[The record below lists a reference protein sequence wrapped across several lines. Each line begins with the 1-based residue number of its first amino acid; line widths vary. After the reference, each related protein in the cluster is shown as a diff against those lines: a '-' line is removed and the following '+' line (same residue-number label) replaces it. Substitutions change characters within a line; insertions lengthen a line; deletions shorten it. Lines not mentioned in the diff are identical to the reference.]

1 MNKFLTYFLHAV
13 ESIELTI
20 DNVIN
25 LIFQPLYC
33 IARILVDV
41 CNVWGIDLEENENE
55 QPEGNNERKIGF
67 IK

>member
-1 MNKFLTYFLHAV
+1 MNKFLTNFLHVV

-41 CNVWGIDLEENENE
+41 CNVWEINLEEEPEEN
-55 QPEGNNERKIGF
+55 NNKQTTIGF
-67 IK
+67 RR